1 MLGGMRGV
9 VNPQDCEWAE
19 AKGIV
24 LQHPD
29 PMHSFQMTMIFAEEA
44 GKTRRTW
51 WMRFESAAEF
61 EKVREFIPA
70 VNEQTLTALRRSSQR
85 WRDAEPGAAPDQGR
99 HTAAS

>member
-1 MLGGMRGV
+1 MLDGMRGV
-9 VNPQDCEWAE
+9 VNPQDCGWAE

-29 PMHSFQMTMIFAEEA
+29 PMHSFQMTMTFAEEA

-70 VNEQTLTALRRSSQR
+70 VNEQNFSRLEAQLATMA
-85 WRDAEPGAAPDQGR
+85 
-99 HTAAS
+99 